1 MGNFVGYSKQKF
13 RKRKVNLQSKNMI
26 ESNKTLDPFRNLGQL
41 PVEVIT
47 KIIDYLSFA
56 DISNLRIV
64 SKGFYNTSK

>member
-26 ESNKTLDPFRNLGQL
+26 ESNKTFDPLRNLGQL